1 MCVGKP
7 CKIEN
12 FYKTFHR
19 QQNLIERNVAFYG
32 SYFQE
37 DDAAEIQQ
45 NIKNVFEVDKIEQ
58 FLSEKKK
65 LEILSYM
72 KAMLHERIYDKTL
85 SDRVLSRG
93 KEEIL
98 QAVYTYFGKKEIQ
111 NMIDDGE
118 PIEVNCHFCN
128 THYHYS
134 VDDLKRMLNEATR

>member
-93 KEEIL
+93 KRKFFRRFIL
-98 QAVYTYFGKKEIQ
+98 ILE
-111 NMIDDGE
+111 
-118 PIEVNCHFCN
+118 
-128 THYHYS
+128 
-134 VDDLKRMLNEATR
+134 KRDSDIRFICG

>member
-85 SDRVLSRG
+85 SDRVLIQRERG
-93 KEEIL
+93 NSSGGL
-98 QAVYTYFGKKEIQ
+98 YLFWKKRDSDIRF
-111 NMIDDGE
+111 ICG
-118 PIEVNCHFCN
+118 
-128 THYHYS
+128 
-134 VDDLKRMLNEATR
+134 

>member
-65 LEILSYM
+65 LEILSYHPQIN
-72 KAMLHERIYDKTL
+72 LISEFLIFSFRIKI
-85 SDRVLSRG
+85 VL
-93 KEEIL
+93 
-98 QAVYTYFGKKEIQ
+98 F
-111 NMIDDGE
+111 
-118 PIEVNCHFCN
+118 
-128 THYHYS
+128 
-134 VDDLKRMLNEATR
+134 